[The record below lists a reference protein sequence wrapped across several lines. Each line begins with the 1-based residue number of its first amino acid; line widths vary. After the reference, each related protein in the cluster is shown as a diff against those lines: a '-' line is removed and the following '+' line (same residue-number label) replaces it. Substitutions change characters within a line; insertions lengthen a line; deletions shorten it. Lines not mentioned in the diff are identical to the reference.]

1 MQNLSAL
8 AVTEV
13 SETAEIALPI
23 TGMTCASCVNRI
35 DRFLR
40 KADGVQEVSVN
51 LATESATIR
60 YLPELTGATDLARV
74 ISNAGYEVPA
84 AALEVAGRGGGAERE
99 AAREALDAERLVA
112 RGRER
117 RALLR
122 DGVLATAFGL
132 VAALLMLQPWILI
145 PMERVNWVLIL
156 PATLVQF
163 GVGWRFHSRALRA
176 LRHGSLTMETLVS
189 LGTTSAW
196 AWSVA
201 ITLFHDQLMRI
212 GVPAN
217 AAWDA
222 AALILGFVALGRWLE
237 ARAKD
242 ESTSAVRSLL
252 ALRPETAEL
261 LTSLE
266 ATEGKIVPRTSIAL
280 GDLLL
285 VRPGGRIPV
294 DGVIVSGRAAIDESL
309 LTGESVPVE
318 RGEGGR
324 VVAGALLT
332 DASLVIRATAVG
344 EGTTL
349 ARIVA
354 AVERAQASKPDIAR
368 LADRISEI
376 FVPTI
381 IIIAILT
388 FVSWYL
394 LGAEPKLVRAV
405 ATAIAVLVV
414 ACPCAMGLATPTAV
428 IVGMGR
434 GAEAG
439 ILVRDAALLES
450 AGRMKAVLWDK
461 TGTLTTGLLSL
472 SQVRPYAL
480 SEFINNPD
488 ELLRLVAS
496 AELRSEHP
504 LARGVVAA
512 ARAQGA
518 VLESPSDVEVIAGR
532 GLKGTVAG
540 MRIVIG
546 NRNLIAAEA
555 EAGAS
560 QLDAMAREE
569 AEAGQT
575 PLYIL
580 INGAPAGVISLADT
594 VRPEA
599 AAAIRALTD
608 RGIVSWI
615 VSGDRQEVVSAVASA
630 VGIPTDRALG
640 GVAPGEKADV
650 LARVRATHGSVGM
663 VGDGINDAPAL
674 AAADVGIAVG
684 GGTEIA
690 SEAASATIASGSP
703 AAVPALV
710 DLARATTRTIRQNL
724 AWAFGYNL
732 LLVPLAA
739 GLFIPAFGVGIDPAA
754 AAASMGLSSVT
765 VVANSLRLRK
775 LRISSGRLES
785 DVR

>member
-1 MQNLSAL
+1 MQSSSAPTAGEL
-8 AVTEV
+8 R
-13 SETAEIALPI
+13 ETAEIALPI
-23 TGMTCASCVNRI
+23 VGMTCASCVNRI

-40 KADGVQEVSVN
+40 KAEGVSEVSVN

-60 YLPELTGATDLARV
+60 YLPELTGAAELAQV
-74 ISNAGYEVPA
+74 VANAGYEVPA
-84 AALEVAGRGGGAERE
+84 AALALAGREHDGDRE
-99 AAREALDAERLVA
+99 AAREALEAARVA
-112 RGRER
+112 ARER
-117 RALLR
+117 EKRALFR
-122 DGVLATAFGL
+122 DGIGATLFGF
-132 VAALLMLQPWILI
+132 AAMALMLQPWFLI
-145 PMERVNWVLIL
+145 SMERINWILIL
-156 PATLVQF
+156 PTTIVQF

-196 AWSVA
+196 AWSVV

-212 GVPAN
+212 GVPAH
-217 AAWDA
+217 ATWDA

-237 ARAKD
+237 ARAMD
-242 ESTSAVRSLL
+242 ASTSAVRSLL
-252 ALRPETAEL
+252 ALRPESAEL
-261 LTSLE
+261 LTSPSDP
-266 ATEGKIVPRTSIAL
+266 AGTSVPRTSVIA

-285 VRPGGRIPV
+285 VRPGGRVPV

-309 LTGESVPVE
+309 LTGESAPVE
-318 RGEGGR
+318 RGEGDR

-332 DASLVIRATAVG
+332 DASLVMRATAVG

-354 AVERAQASKPDIAR
+354 AVEKAQASKPAIAR

-381 IIIAILT
+381 IVISILT
-388 FVSWYL
+388 FVGWYL

-450 AGRMKAVLWDK
+450 AGKMKAILWDK
-461 TGTLTTGLLSL
+461 TGTLTSGELAV
-472 SQVRPYAL
+472 SQVRPH
-480 SEFINNPD
+480 SSGPFVGRPN
-488 ELLRLVAS
+488 ELLRIAAS

-504 LARGVVAA
+504 LARGVVSAA
-512 ARAQGA
+512 QESS
-518 VLESPSDVEVIAGR
+518 LEVEAASETEMVPGR
-532 GLKGTVAG
+532 GLKAMIGNRRV
-540 MRIVIG
+540 VIG
-546 NRNLIAAEA
+546 NRALIESDSPSAVTLLDGDARTEA
-555 EAGAS
+555 EAG
-560 QLDAMAREE
+560 R
-569 AEAGQT
+569 T
-575 PLYIL
+575 PLYVVVD
-580 INGAPAGVISLADT
+580 GSAAGIISLADT

-608 RGIVSWI
+608 RGISSWI
-615 VSGDRQEVVSAVASA
+615 VSGDRQEVVTAIAKAVS
-630 VGIPTDRALG
+630 IPANQALG
-640 GVAPGEKADV
+640 GILPSGKADV
-650 LARVRATHGSVGM
+650 VARVRATHGSVGM

-684 GGTEIA
+684 GGTDVA
-690 SEAASATIASGSP
+690 SDAAAATLSSGSP
-703 AAVPALV
+703 SAVPALV

-739 GLFIPAFGVGIDPAA
+739 GLALPAFGIGLDPALAA
-754 AAASMGLSSVT
+754 AAMGLSSVS
-765 VVANSLRLRK
+765 VVANSLRLRR
-775 LRISSGRLES
+775 LRL
-785 DVR
+785 

>member
-1 MQNLSAL
+1 MQNVSAPTVPA
-8 AVTEV
+8 AV
-13 SETAEIALPI
+13 ETAEIALPI

-40 KADGVQEVSVN
+40 KADGVSEVSVN

-60 YLPELTGATDLARV
+60 YLPEITGVADLARV

-84 AALEVAGRGGGAERE
+84 AALDLAGRNNEGERE
-99 AAREALDAERLVA
+99 AAREAMELTRVA
-112 RGRER
+112 ARER
-117 RALLR
+117 EKRALLR
-122 DGVLATAFGL
+122 GGVAATAFGL
-132 VAALLMLQPWILI
+132 LAMIFMLQPWLFISMERINWILI
-145 PMERVNWVLIL
+145 VPS
-156 PATLVQF
+156 TLVQF
-163 GVGWRFHSRALRA
+163 VVGWRFHARALRA

-212 GVPAN
+212 GVPAH
-217 AAWDA
+217 ATWDA
-222 AALILGFVALGRWLE
+222 AALILGFVSLGRWLE

-242 ESTSAVRSLL
+242 ASTSAVRSLL
-252 ALRPETAEL
+252 ALRPESAEL
-261 LTSLE
+261 LTS
-266 ATEGKIVPRTSIAL
+266 ASDPAGKSVPRTSVIA

-285 VRPGGRIPV
+285 VRPGGRVPV
-294 DGVIVSGRAAIDESL
+294 DGVIISGRAAIDESL
-309 LTGESVPVE
+309 LTGESAPVE
-318 RGEGGR
+318 RGEGDR

-332 DASLVIRATAVG
+332 DASLVMRATAVG

-354 AVERAQASKPDIAR
+354 AVEKAQASKPAIAR

-381 IIIAILT
+381 ILISILT
-388 FVSWYL
+388 FVGWYL

-450 AGRMKAVLWDK
+450 AGKMKAILWDK
-461 TGTLTTGLLSL
+461 TGTLTTGSL
-472 SQVRPYAL
+472 QLAALRPHPSGPFA
-480 SEFINNPD
+480 NDPD
-488 ELLRLVAS
+488 ALLRAVAA
-496 AELRSEHP
+496 AEARSEHP

-512 ARAQGA
+512 AAFRSVALPTA
-518 VLESPSDVEVIAGR
+518 TDVELVPGR
-532 GLKGTVAG
+532 GLRATVEG
-540 MRIVIG
+540 RRLEIG
-546 NRNLIAAEA
+546 NKGMFSSSEATALDAWASEAAES
-555 EAGAS
+555 GA
-560 QLDAMAREE
+560 
-569 AEAGQT
+569 T
-575 PLYIL
+575 PLYVIAD
-580 INGAPAGVISLADT
+580 GAPAGIISLADS
-594 VRPEA
+594 VRPES
-599 AAAIRALTD
+599 AAAIRALAD
-608 RGIVSWI
+608 RGISSWI
-615 VSGDRQEVVSAVASA
+615 VSGDRQEVVNAVAQA
-630 VGIPTDRALG
+630 VGIPLNQALG
-640 GVAPGEKADV
+640 GILPSGKADV
-650 LARVRATHGSVGM
+650 VEKVRATHGSVGM

-684 GGTEIA
+684 GGTEVA
-690 SEAASATIASGSP
+690 SEAAAATLSSGSP
-703 AAVPALV
+703 SAVPALV

-739 GLFIPAFGVGIDPAA
+739 GLALPAFGIGLDPALAA
-754 AAASMGLSSVT
+754 AAMGLSSVS
-765 VVANSLRLRK
+765 VVANSLRLRRLK
-775 LRISSGRLES
+775 LTS
-785 DVR
+785 